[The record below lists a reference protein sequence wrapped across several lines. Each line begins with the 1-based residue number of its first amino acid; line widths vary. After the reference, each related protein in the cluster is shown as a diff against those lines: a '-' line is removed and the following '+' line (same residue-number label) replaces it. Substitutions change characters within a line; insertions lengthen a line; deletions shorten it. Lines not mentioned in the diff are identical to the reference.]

1 MVVDKD
7 KKMAVIDVGGQVRH
21 GEELDISAVE
31 NWLKDQGVNLQGQA
45 QVTQYSGGASNWTY
59 RCNMTMQI

>member
-31 NWLKDQGVNLQGQA
+31 NWLKEQGVDLQGQA
-45 QVTQYSGGASNWTY
+45 QVTQYSVVHRIGPIG
-59 RCNMTMQI
+59 CNMTMQI